1 MHDFSIVQFS
11 LKTLD
16 INYLNILY
24 LRNKTYK
31 SNLYY
36 DKKNHKFL
44 ERMVYFETPKAQT
57 SGKRTST

>member
-11 LKTLD
+11 LKILD
-16 INYLNILY
+16 ISYLNILY
-24 LRNKTYK
+24 LQNKTYK

-36 DKKNHKFL
+36 GKKNHKFM
-44 ERMVYFETPKAQT
+44 ERMVNIETPKAQT